1 VTDSEECDSLRAM
14 GKVHDLLEQRGKQG
28 ALLADF
34 DRMVVEAAAQ
44 YLSDE
49 ENSIGFLYSGWCQAA
64 LPHRRLPNEAG
75 WQIESERM
83 ALVVEPGM
91 RPTASG
97 KPEPVGVPYGSRARL
112 IMIYLQSEAIRTQSR
127 EILLGR
133 SLREWLSKMGIPVG
147 GKSLKDV
154 RDQCE
159 RISRC
164 RLSLAIRHGSRVGM
178 TNQNVVDTAMF
189 VDTDQPGQG
198 SLFVETARLS
208 EGFYDQLR
216 RHPVP
221 LQDAAIRAIANN
233 SMALDVYAWL
243 AYRLHSLD
251 KPRPISWKA
260 VKAQFGAGYARM
272 DHFKNNFRSILAL
285 ALAVY
290 PDARV
295 HEDDKGTG
303 LVLHPSRPPV
313 PGRLVAIT
321 ANNTQ

>member
-1 VTDSEECDSLRAM
+1 M
-14 GKVHDLLEQRGKQG
+14 GKVHDILELKGKQG

-34 DRMVVEAAAQ
+34 ERVVVEAAAQ

-64 LPHRRLPNEAG
+64 LPHRRLANEAG

-91 RPTASG
+91 RPTPSG
-97 KPEPVGVPYGSRARL
+97 KPEPIGVPYGSRARL
-112 IMIYLQSEAIRTQSR
+112 IMIYLQSEAVRTQSR

-164 RLSLAIRHGSRVGM
+164 RLSLTVRHGSRVGM

-189 VDTDQPGQG
+189 VDTDDPGQG

-208 EGFYDQLR
+208 EGFYEQLQ

-260 VKAQFGAGYARM
+260 IKAQFGAGYGRM
-272 DHFKNNFRSILAL
+272 DHFKNNFRPTLSL

-295 HEDDKGTG
+295 DEDGNGAG
-303 LVLHPSRPPV
+303 LILHPSRPPV
-313 PGRLVAIT
+313 PSRLAAI
-321 ANNTQ
+321 AAK